1 MRNEM
6 EIIQENGQ
14 MFIVHYKDNQ
24 YETRQGFCDW
34 VQKKQRIAFRSKME
48 LISIINSVN
57 C

>member
-34 VQKKQRIAFRSKME
+34 VQKNQRIAFRSKME
-48 LISIINSVN
+48 LINIINSVN